1 MMVMMVMMAMMLM
14 MVSWL
19 KTLGRGNT
27 FALQHFEPE
36 LSDHQDDFGDV
47 DEDDGDE
54 DDDDDDSDEYDDENC
69 WKRLILKEITWGS
82 GTGWGHI
89 IKKILGS
96 DIVINVWRG
105 TWN

>member
-1 MMVMMVMMAMMLM
+1 MMM
-14 MVSWL
+14 SWL
-19 KTLGRGNT
+19 KTLGRGKT
-27 FALQHFEPE
+27 FALQRFEPE
-36 LSDHQDDFGDV
+36 LSDHQDDCD
-47 DEDDGDE
+47 DE
-54 DDDDDDSDEYDDENC
+54 DDDDEDDNNDDDNDDDDEDDDDEDEGDDESF
-69 WKRLILKEITWGS
+69 WKRLILKEITWGGS